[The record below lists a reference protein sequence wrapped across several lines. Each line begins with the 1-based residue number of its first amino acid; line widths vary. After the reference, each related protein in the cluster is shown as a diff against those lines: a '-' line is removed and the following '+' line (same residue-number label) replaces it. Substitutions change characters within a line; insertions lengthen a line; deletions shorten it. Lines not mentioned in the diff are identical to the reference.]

1 MWKSIHILAYFCW
14 VYTFKLLRRLLYNL
28 IGDFRANQHPA
39 LMSLQTILLREHNYI
54 ARKLKFQN
62 PEWNDEKLFQE
73 SRRIVIAE
81 IQHITFSSFLP
92 NILGSKIMNLFD
104 LYPRPIEEYFTG
116 YDDRVIPT
124 SRNSFMAAAFRFGH
138 SLVNDHLAFKDCAGN
153 KERTLFRHLW
163 GNPDKLYEANG
174 IEKTLRGLQ
183 EEHSQ
188 SVDR

>member
-1 MWKSIHILAYFCW
+1 
-14 VYTFKLLRRLLYNL
+14 
-28 IGDFRANQHPA
+28 
-39 LMSLQTILLREHNYI
+39 MSLQTILYREHNHI

-138 SLVNDHLAFKDCAGN
+138 SLVNDHLAFTDCAGN